1 MAQLSSEN
9 SQDQAKLNILVADD
23 HALVRGGLTLLIDMA
38 KPGSQVIEANSIEQV
53 NELLSQS
60 ASVDLI
66 LLDLMMPGMHGIDGI
81 RSLSSKWPSVP
92 IIIVSVTE
100 DAHTIQQALAAG
112 ATGYIPKSSEPNVT
126 IAAMK
131 LVLDG
136 GVYIPPHVLTQSTD
150 SENGNKL
157 SGGESDKGILS
168 RRQLEVLELIQS
180 GKSNNAIAEELGL
193 STGTVK
199 MHVSGIFKKLKV
211 SNRTEAVAIYSQLE
225 SEVKVNKD

>member
-9 SQDQAKLNILVADD
+9 SQDQANLNILVADD

-38 KPGSQVIEANSIEQV
+38 KPGSEVIEANNLERV

-60 ASVDLI
+60 PCVDLM
-66 LLDLMMPGMHGIDGI
+66 LLDLMMPGMHGIEGI
-81 RSLSSKWPSVP
+81 RSLSSKWPDVP

-100 DAHTIQQALAAG
+100 DAHTIRQALAAG

-136 GVYIPPHVLTQSTD
+136 GVYIPPHVLTQSAD
-150 SENGNKL
+150 SENGSNTT
-157 SGGESDKGILS
+157 SSESDRGILS

>member
-1 MAQLSSEN
+1 MAKLSSEN

-38 KPGSQVIEANSIEQV
+38 KPGSQVIEANSIERV

-60 ASVDLI
+60 PAVDLL
-66 LLDLMMPGMHGIDGI
+66 LLDLMMPGMQGIDGI
-81 RSLSSKWPSVP
+81 RSLSSKWPDVP

-100 DAHTIQQALAAG
+100 DAQTIRQALAAG

-126 IAAMK
+126 IGAMK

-136 GVYIPPHVLTQSTD
+136 GVYIPPHVLVQSADT
-150 SENGNKL
+150 ENGNGL
-157 SGGESDKGILS
+157 SGGESEKGILS
-168 RRQLEVLELIQS
+168 RRQLEVLELIQQ

-211 SNRTEAVAIYSQLE
+211 TNRTEAVAIYSQLE
-225 SEVKVNKD
+225 IKSK

>member
-1 MAQLSSEN
+1 MAKLSSEN

-38 KPGSQVIEANSIEQV
+38 KPGSQVIEANSIERV

-60 ASVDLI
+60 PAVDLL
-66 LLDLMMPGMHGIDGI
+66 LLDLMMPGMQGIDGI
-81 RSLSSKWPSVP
+81 RSLSSKWPDVP

-100 DAHTIQQALAAG
+100 DAQTIRQALAAG

-126 IAAMK
+126 IGAMK

-136 GVYIPPHVLTQSTD
+136 GVYIPPHVLVQSADT
-150 SENGNKL
+150 ENGNGL
-157 SGGESDKGILS
+157 SGGESEKGILS
-168 RRQLEVLELIQS
+168 RRQLEVLELIQK

-211 SNRTEAVAIYSQLE
+211 TNRTEAVAIYSQLE
-225 SEVKVNKD
+225 IKSK